1 VVSYGEEAAGG
12 REALFGC
19 EREREVWARSW
30 VGPFVG
36 GVAPAHLPLHQL
48 LRSPHRRGLLRR
60 RHFYLWSFFGSW
72 GPECRA
78 RQSYLGSGHVLGL
91 VLHCESTEP
100 WTVNKNTEVELYG
113 PEKELL
119 GRVKYAAM
127 LKFF

>member
-1 VVSYGEEAAGG
+1 
-12 REALFGC
+12 
-19 EREREVWARSW
+19 
-30 VGPFVG
+30 VG

-78 RQSYLGSGHVLGL
+78 RGQWARIA
-91 VLHCESTEP
+91 LHCESTEP